1 MYNTNKVQPVPDE
14 EELYPSYKEQQK
26 GNLFQGP
33 WVKQLT
39 LLLSF
44 IFIITLCYSRFII
57 IAAPL
62 LGVIVGLRVLKNS
75 VWSKSVKMYFII
87 LNLKLVILAIH
98 LKEFPLYWVVDYVFP
113 LLLMAMLVT
122 LSLLMLLKS
131 SCWERYVG
139 VQVYTVVMAVG
150 VLFLPITRIASLY
163 WPSIA
168 TVTVGFL
175 TMVFG
180 ALVFGRDYGVA
191 LQKFLHV

>member
-1 MYNTNKVQPVPDE
+1 MYNINKIHRVTNE
-14 EELYPSYKEQQK
+14 EELYPVYKEQHK
-26 GNLFQGP
+26 GSLFQGL

-44 IFIITLCYSRFII
+44 ILIITLCYSHLII

-62 LGVIVGLRVLKNS
+62 LGIIIGLRVLKKN

-87 LNLKLVILAIH
+87 LDLKLVILAIH
-98 LKEFPLYWVVDYVFP
+98 LKEFPLYWMVDYVFP

-122 LSLLMLLKS
+122 LSLLMLIKS

-139 VQVYTVVMAVG
+139 VQVYTVVMAIG

-168 TVTVGFL
+168 AVTVGFL
-175 TMVFG
+175 TMALG
-180 ALVFGRDYGVA
+180 ALIFGKDYGIA